1 MRKSK
6 FKQTMSMLLAVL
18 MVFMSMN
25 FSVFAEELTAPTDE
39 TTTTTVEAP
48 AEQPAEKQ
56 TPAVEALAPVDE
68 ETGTTEENTTDNSL
82 QQEQS
87 VLLQAPVTNGEAIA
101 KIDDQDYIDQ
111 AAFLTTFNALTG
123 AHAVQLLADIDLGS
137 SNKLNVLSGGQV
149 TFDLNG
155 CTIKAAIN
163 DKVLTNEG
171 TLIIED
177 TDPAKEG
184 SIENT
189 PQNKNPSSAA
199 TIYNKQGA
207 ALTVEGG
214 KISSVTGIAIG
225 NEGTAKI
232 HGGII
237 ETTGENNTY
246 GSSSA
251 TAAIQNYGALDISKK
266 EGNDNTVLVKTNQ
279 AFPIWISSK
288 NSIQSVTTIAYGDFR
303 TDKEKLNIKVNSGHA
318 DCSVTVT
325 GGTWDK
331 DPSAYITPNCSIGE
345 DNGIYSVIKSDPQ
358 TQEVTSLQEL
368 KAALKKSENSWQSI
382 NITNDIT
389 VTEDLEVPDKAYLT
403 IQSGKTLKITDN
415 SKINLK
421 GYLKNLGTLDIC
433 EIGSGWIND
442 IARFEN
448 SGQISGLPNPENGV
462 YKISTINQL
471 QFMHYVILQGE
482 SDFTEKIELQ
492 NPIDATG
499 YRFMAMGDGSK
510 CFAGTFDGKKQQLD
524 GLTIHTVDGNAS
536 LFNTVYGGANFI
548 GLNFKNCDASTDN
561 GYLGILAG
569 ETYGP
574 GTIIVKDSEIT
585 GKAASSTSFYC
596 GGLIGSLW
604 QGDYKFENCHLNIDI
619 NGFANVGPFWGSA
632 TGTTS
637 NISIINCSNSGN
649 ITAEGKTYGIVG
661 GYGYGNYGNNGPLIV
676 TMFDYNYSGTIT
688 VNGEVI
694 EKPQYCT
701 SGGSDQFILAVAKAQ
716 EADGSYHYYGTLQDA
731 VNQSAENSVIE
742 IAPGTYNLESIL
754 RIQKPLTLK
763 GLGDVII
770 TRGDTWEPTEGAAT
784 DRETGS
790 LVLIENTVDAILEN
804 VTIQNAKTVT
814 GSGLKAQGHG
824 INIVDSQNIHLNNI
838 TTKNNAA
845 SGLVVNSSEVFAHNL
860 YTSDNGWYGINLDQ
874 NKDESGNPQGSA
886 YFELTYDDGIKPEDA
901 ITDATQIYADHG
913 RNESY
918 SIDASLPA
926 QFKRYNSGSEAF
938 LWSTSEMGNGVY
950 IEQSGKKVYYPT
962 IQSAIDAAES
972 GSTVYVGTGS
982 FGTGT
987 TNAPGTINI
996 NKDITVEGQG
1006 KDQTLIA
1013 DKMLITGNCKVKL
1026 SKIKIDIPLEG
1037 TADGFVA
1044 VQIGTQ
1050 DSNSAQ
1056 ANVTIDQCVINQDK
1070 GGVDVSSKAVLI
1082 EKGGS
1087 GSILT
1092 IDASDI
1098 TGSADR
1104 DTYLNLVRNN
1114 SDNSNITINNSNL
1127 KVKDENYECQY
1138 LNALVILGK
1147 NSTYN
1152 LNDSIIKASGFGISV
1167 NDGSDNIE
1175 TGNKININHST
1186 VESTGGRDTQGEIF
1200 YGGVAIDMY
1209 VGAHQTL
1216 NITNNSI
1223 IKAASITDGSVRAIS
1238 FLSSKGSVTNIKDS
1252 TVYGGGYG
1260 IIAQSGSDN
1269 MSLNVENS
1277 SIVGSEIYGVELST
1291 NTPVVKINNS
1301 IIQTNAGF
1309 SNSAAMFISQG
1320 AKVTVDKN
1328 SHLIAQNALGIYI
1341 TASKDEG
1348 YKWGGKAGK
1357 VNLDFSGTIN
1367 AKTGIVQSQFCGNG
1381 DKSDGPIEI
1390 TLGPT
1395 AKIYA
1400 LDNGFEFNSAYE
1412 STGAAA
1418 IKADKNAK
1426 VYAPV
1431 LVVKGE
1437 NAVTDISQLDTLKF
1451 YAVSDVF
1458 TYDQETGAITLKEA
1472 AIENQTSGEK
1482 YLSIQEA
1489 IDNAYNN
1496 DRIYVPAGE
1505 YSENIKLT
1513 KAVKL
1518 IGAKEGISAND
1529 AARDGT
1535 EETILKGS
1543 VTFDNTKTI
1552 RSTLIDGFTFTGSA
1566 YIHAEY
1572 WSGNLNKPKISN
1584 VVIQN
1589 NIFKD
1594 IDTTVSGKNNAA
1606 IHLNCG
1612 PGQEVDNVTI
1622 QNNQFKNITSS
1633 HAEGTEAAAFST
1645 NCFSGNLIISNNVI
1659 DTTEG
1664 NAITI
1669 TPHEDASNV
1678 KVSITNNTIK
1688 NWKNR
1693 AIRMNAV
1700 KGVIDINQNSMIPGE
1715 KTIAGPDTPQI
1726 IKITSSDAANAEYNY
1741 WGTENPTFKQNG
1753 ENPSVISGDINPY
1766 PYYSASDMSEESL
1779 KNAPA
1784 IIYYKEASEE
1794 KVRGMYGDIQEA
1806 VNAAKADDTIILNA
1820 DEYLL
1825 EAPVQID
1832 KALTIKAGTNAAPW
1846 VKAAQNQ
1853 NAFTVTGDIIGS
1865 LSFDGVNITT
1875 QTAPTGNESPKGIDV
1890 QQKTISGSLIYKNAE
1905 IKDMYYGILVSVNSS
1920 EAKAKVVDTLDINHA
1935 VFTDNLHKAVY
1946 VENANT
1952 VKVDSTT
1959 FTGDASTGTE
1969 YWPTRIA
1976 LDINEKYNRYDSVS
1990 VTNCTFNNIQG
2001 TPGTPSQEGQ
2011 VGYGAALAVKA
2022 RNDGSYADPA
2032 ASLKNVTITGN
2043 TFIGNTCDLMI
2054 GEPAAEGKVAEHTWN
2069 LGTVNIQKNA
2079 FSSKVQNNYKQK
2091 TDTSQNYWG
2100 SETPNFTALTAG
2112 LIEVYPYYTNAEMT
2126 KLYAPIEL
2134 RSADGKKV
2142 KYFGIVK
2149 DAFTVAN
2156 DSDTV
2161 VINQTSDGQPAT
2173 VDEPIDMNV
2182 VSGSKL
2188 ITVNLQLEGSTTF
2201 NKAFTGT
2208 TKGHM
2213 ILSTG
2218 KNADQPTIA
2227 IFNGSV
2233 DGFVSVDAVNFDS
2246 AKAPVIKALSSETDP
2261 NSFISKTGVLSVSEE
2276 GDYRIWTYGSPSE
2289 NFNGGD
2295 GSEAKPYQINTAD
2308 QLKLL
2313 AKDGFNTKK
2322 YFKLTNDIAVNDW
2335 TALAKFEGNFD
2346 GNGYSITGN
2355 SVNFIDAL
2363 AAGAK
2368 VEKLRFEGFTNLV
2381 NTNNGT
2387 VENCFTV
2394 GEKPTAIVNIMES
2407 GGALT
2412 DSFTAGTK
2420 AVQTNEAQGTVL
2432 HVYHCGETGGIGTA
2446 MTKADMQKARFANML
2461 NSGTEGV
2468 WDYNA
2473 DVEAPSA
2480 YPFVMVDGGKTTIQN
2495 LGKVTVTCDESIGSV
2510 TVKQPEDGLYLND
2523 EVTLSASINNQFYD
2537 FGSWFINK
2545 TKLLSTHMN
2554 YTYQLKSAEDVGEIT
2569 GTFVE
2574 KEKATITAL
2583 VMDGNGKVSIDD
2595 SVPSNLANATSY
2607 VGSTTTLKAIPN
2619 DGYRFAKWTT
2629 LTDTSTIVST
2639 DPTFTF
2645 RTGTGQYQYI
2655 AWFEKVVEDQVT
2667 VTFRNS
2673 VTDTVMEMQTIK
2685 KGSDI
2690 TPPVP
2695 SVYAN
2700 KTFDGWYV
2708 GDKKVELVEG
2718 KIFNVTSDMTLEAR
2732 YKVTE
2737 TTYTV
2742 KVENGII
2749 SGTSNTEVQMK
2760 FDDPVTV
2767 VANKPEE
2774 NMNFAGWSIDGS
2786 IVSYNTTYTFYV
2798 KGNTTITATYT
2809 EAPVEVKPTVFIDPK
2824 VVQFDQGAGFENLYK
2839 LQFVI
2844 RSNIPEDLGYTPV
2857 KCGIVF
2863 RKADVLNSDELS
2875 INGTNVTVGGKT
2887 DITNIYTYTAVISK
2901 LPAGQVV
2908 SARGYVTYMKN
2919 GVTETIYTDM
2929 VKGIV
2934 VENK

>member
-48 AEQPAEKQ
+48 AEQPAEEQ
-56 TPAVEALAPVDE
+56 TPAVEAPAPVDE
-68 ETGTTEENTTDNSL
+68 ETGTTEENATDNSL
-82 QQEQS
+82 QQEQPA
-87 VLLQAPVTNGEAIA
+87 LLQAPVTNGVALA
-101 KIDDQDYIDQ
+101 KIDDQEYTDQ
-111 AAFLTTFNALTG
+111 AAFLTAFNALTG
-123 AHAVQLLADIDLGS
+123 AHTVQLLADVDLGTITT
-137 SNKLNVLSGGQV
+137 NNAEGHAAANDIFFVKQGVNITL
-149 TFDLNG
+149 DLNG
-155 CTIKAAIN
+155 HVITGNLASGNNYTVEEIIGNSGTLTIKDNSVDKNGKIENTAANPNICVPTIFNGKDATLTVEGGTIQSTKGNAITNYGKATINSGIIKTDSTATGGWDRGAAAIN
-163 DKVLTNEG
+163 NCG
-171 TLIIED
+171 TLIIEKKDGLSEPEISTNRGYPVWCGDSD
-177 TDPAKEG
+177 TVGNAQ
-184 SIENT
+184 I
-189 PQNKNPSSAA
+189 SA
-199 TIYNKQGA
+199 
-207 ALTVEGG
+207 G
-214 KISSVTGIAIG
+214 KFTTNHDMDI
-225 NEGTAKI
+225 K
-232 HGGII
+232 I
-237 ETTGENNTY
+237 ETGRF
-246 GSSSA
+246 
-251 TAAIQNYGALDISKK
+251 D
-266 EGNDNTVLVKTNQ
+266 
-279 AFPIWISSK
+279 
-288 NSIQSVTTIAYGDFR
+288 TI
-303 TDKEKLNIKVNSGHA
+303 VN
-318 DCSVTVT
+318 VT

-331 DPSAYITPNCSIGE
+331 DPTQYLKPGYLVKE
-345 DNGIYSVIKSDPQ
+345 DNNLFTVNQDPNSI
-358 TQEVTSLQEL
+358 TKEVSTLAEL
-368 KAALKKSENSWQSI
+368 KTALSNIGNEWAYLNMTGDITLSENLLI
-382 NITNDIT
+382 PEK
-389 VTEDLEVPDKAYLT
+389 VYLT
-403 IQSGKTLKITDN
+403 IDSGKTFKVNNN
-415 SKINLK
+415 SRLELK
-421 GYLKNLGTLDIC
+421 GFLENKGTLDISD
-433 EIGSGWIND
+433 IGSGWINNID
-442 IARFEN
+442 QYKN
-448 SGQISGLPNPENGV
+448 NGQITGLPMSENNV

-471 QFMHYVILQGE
+471 QFLQYVMADGNGPF
-482 SDFTEKIELQ
+482 SGTIEIQ
-492 NPIDATG
+492 NPIDAQG
-499 YRFMAMGDGSK
+499 YKFRALGDNTNVFS
-510 CFAGTFDGKKQQLD
+510 GTFDGKGNEIKNI
-524 GLTIHTVDGNAS
+524 TINAFKNSGS
-536 LFNTVYGGANFI
+536 LFNRATDATFQN
-548 GLNFKNCDASTDN
+548 LNFTNCDVYTN
-561 GYLGILAG
+561 GGYLGLLAG
-569 ETYGP
+569 SAS
-574 GTIIVKDSEIT
+574 GTTTVKDST
-585 GKAASSTSFYC
+585 LSGKLSAVNTFFG
-596 GGLIGSLW
+596 GGLFGAFDPAGTFS
-604 QGDYKFENCHLNIDI
+604 FENCAMDLDI
-619 NGFANVGPFWGSA
+619 TAPYNVGTFWGSA
-632 TGTTS
+632 EDSAVEVT
-637 NISIINCSNSGN
+637 IVNCSNSGDIN
-649 ITAEGKTYGIVG
+649 ATGGSYGTIG
-661 GYGYGNYGNNGPLIV
+661 GWGYGNPLNVTVFGYDYTGKVTENGKVQDNP
-676 TMFDYNYSGTIT
+676 
-688 VNGEVI
+688 
-694 EKPQYCT
+694 KYCT
-701 SGGSDQFILAVAKAQ
+701 KSNTDQFITAVARAQ
-716 EADGSYHYYGTLQDA
+716 KSDGSYQYFETLQGA
-731 VNQSAENSVIE
+731 ANESAENSVIE
-742 IAPGTYNLESIL
+742 IAPGTYNLESTL

-790 LVLIENTVDAILEN
+790 LVLIENTVNATLEN

-845 SGLVVNSSEVFAHNL
+845 AGLVVNSSEVFAHNL

-874 NKDESGNPQGSA
+874 NKDADGNPQGST
-886 YFELTYDDGIKPEDA
+886 YFELAYDDGIKPEDA

-1496 DRIYVPAGE
+1496 DRIYVPASE

-1633 HAEGTEAAAFST
+1633 HAEGTEAAAYYT
-1645 NCFSGNLIISNNVI
+1645 NCFSGNLIISNNAI

-1669 TPHEDASNV
+1669 TPEGGASGV
-1678 KVSITNNTIK
+1678 EVSITNNTIK

-1693 AIRMNAV
+1693 AIRMDAV
-1700 KGVIDINQNSMIPGE
+1700 KGTININKNNMMPGE

-1726 IKITSSDAANAEYNY
+1726 IKITSSDAANAAYNY
-1741 WGTENPTFKQNG
+1741 WGTENPTFKRNG

-1784 IIYYKEASEE
+1784 IVYYKEGSEE

-1806 VNAAKADDTIILNA
+1806 VNAAETGDRIVISEGTHTLSTAVTIPAGKSLTLEGKEGTKPTLIAASTNGLISSGQNNIATTIKNLNFKTA
-1820 DEYLL
+1820 KDGNWSIYYSG
-1825 EAPVQID
+1825 ANAKMIVTDCVFD
-1832 KALTIKAGTNAAPW
+1832 KAE
-1846 VKAAQNQ
+1846 
-1853 NAFTVTGDIIGS
+1853 
-1865 LSFDGVNITT
+1865 GVNYAGNLIMEE
-1875 QTAPTGNESPKGIDV
+1875 TGA
-1890 QQKTISGSLIYKNAE
+1890 T
-1905 IKDMYYGILVSVNSS
+1905 SS
-1920 EAKAKVVDTLDINHA
+1920 FE
-1935 VFTDNLHKAVY
+1935 FTDNTINLTTSRAALVGLGNNSIVKGNVFNYDADNTTDGRASVISL
-1946 VENANT
+1946 VADENSGVIEITDNIVKNANRF
-1952 VKVDSTT
+1952 VAVDNAPKLHAEKLKLQENQIIDVRYGFELGSTANKDCGVYDLSKNYYAT
-1959 FTGDASTGTE
+1959 TQPDGTE
-1969 YWPTRIA
+1969 IA
-1976 LDINEKYNRYDSVS
+1976 APMVIEDADISE
-1990 VTNCTFNNIQG
+1990 G
-2001 TPGTPSQEGQ
+2001 THFDGARDYKGDQ
-2011 VGYGAALAVKA
+2011 V
-2022 RNDGSYADPA
+2022 N
-2032 ASLKNVTITGN
+2032 
-2043 TFIGNTCDLMI
+2043 
-2054 GEPAAEGKVAEHTWN
+2054 
-2069 LGTVNIQKNA
+2069 
-2079 FSSKVQNNYKQK
+2079 
-2091 TDTSQNYWG
+2091 
-2100 SETPNFTALTAG
+2100 
-2112 LIEVYPYYTNAEMT
+2112 VYPYYIDKEMT
-2126 KLYAPIEL
+2126 KTYAPVEVQHI
-2134 RSADGKKV
+2134 DGDKSTE
-2142 KYFGIVK
+2142 YFGTIAK
-2149 DAFTVAN
+2149 AYEAAHAGDAI
-2156 DSDTV
+2156 
-2161 VINQTSDGQPAT
+2161 VINKAQDGSDAVIT
-2173 VDEPIDMNV
+2173 ENIDMNKV
-2182 VSGSKL
+2182 KADLKL
-2188 ITVNLQLEGSTTF
+2188 MGSTTF
-2201 NKAFTGT
+2201 RGTFAGSTLASMILQNGT
-2208 TKGHM
+2208 TA
-2213 ILSTG
+2213 TFT
-2218 KNADQPTIA
+2218 NAELNA
-2227 IFNGSV
+2227 IQYFTSV
-2233 DGFVSVDAVNFDS
+2233 DVENFNAGAPTQIVAPTANTS
-2246 AKAPVIKALSSETDP
+2246 QNSFIAKGGLMDYVKGDP
-2261 NSFISKTGVLSVSEE
+2261 NSTWS
-2276 GDYRIWTYGSPSE
+2276 YGSPS
-2289 NFNGGD
+2289 NRFNGGD
-2295 GSEAKPYQINTAD
+2295 GTAEKPWQINTPE
-2308 QLKLL
+2308 QLMLL
-2313 AKDGFNTKK
+2313 QTPEFETEGK
-2322 YFKLTNDIAVNDW
+2322 YFKLTNDITVSDW
-2335 TALAKFEGNFD
+2335 TALAKFEGNCD
-2346 GNGYSITGN
+2346 GNGYTLTGN
-2355 SVNFIDAL
+2355 SVNFIDDL
-2363 AAGAK
+2363 AKGAK
-2368 VEKLRFEGFTNLV
+2368 VEKLRFEGFANLV

-2387 VENCFTV
+2387 VENCYTV
-2394 GEKPTAIVNIMES
+2394 GEEPTAIVNIMGSS
-2407 GGALT
+2407 GTLT

-2432 HVYHCGETGGIGTA
+2432 RVYHCGETGGIGTA
-2446 MTKADMQKARFANML
+2446 MTKADMQKARFANTL
-2461 NSGTEGV
+2461 NDNKEGI
-2468 WDYNA
+2468 WDYDA
-2473 DVEAPSA
+2473 DIESPTA
-2480 YPFVMVDGGKTTIQN
+2480 YPYVLVDGKINKIEPIQISVSSIDETGKILTVDPVGEGPYYAKDSIKLKANVLDKDYLFNGWYQNETLISDYSQYEYTLRDQGPISIIAKYAAKPSIQFSVMN
-2495 LGKVTVTCDESIGSV
+2495 GAILGYGDGSGSV
-2510 TVKQPEDGLYLND
+2510 TIND
-2523 EVTLSASINNQFYD
+2523 ADYNPVVFNGKATTGSSVTLKAKPELGSQFSYWRTMYD
-2537 FGSWFINK
+2537 EKPISYDAEYTFNVSSQNSKEVYVAVFNK
-2545 TKLLSTHMN
+2545 K
-2554 YTYQLKSAEDVGEIT
+2554 AEDVFEVLFMNQGQVYQKQNIKNGET
-2569 GTFVE
+2569 
-2574 KEKATITAL
+2574 L
-2583 VMDGNGKVSIDD
+2583 QPVS
-2595 SVPSNLANATSY
+2595 N
-2607 VGSTTTLKAIPN
+2607 
-2619 DGYRFAKWTT
+2619 
-2629 LTDTSTIVST
+2629 
-2639 DPTFTF
+2639 PT
-2645 RTGTGQYQYI
+2645 YI
-2655 AWFEKVVEDQVT
+2655 
-2667 VTFRNS
+2667 
-2673 VTDTVMEMQTIK
+2673 
-2685 KGSDI
+2685 G
-2690 TPPVP
+2690 
-2695 SVYAN
+2695 
-2700 KTFDGWYV
+2700 KTFIGWV
-2708 GDKKVELVEG
+2708 DEEG
-2718 KIFNVTSDMTLEAR
+2718 NDFALTTPITKNMTLVAKYEDN
-2732 YKVTE
+2732 KPS
-2737 TTYTV
+2737 YTV
-2742 KVENGII
+2742 KVENGSISPQKESYTLDEKVTII
-2749 SGTSNTEVQMK
+2749 AEAAPENQHFIGWVKKYTSEESSVISYEETYSFYVNENVTYIAKYGQDEVEPQPIAGISQETTQIKVSGTGDTSVYGIKFIGNTIIPENYTGISTGFIYLISDADEPLTIPSDLNKDFIIGSDKVVVGSPMATVPFNGYQFTKGKGGLKAGQTIASRTYLTCLNSEGEEV
-2760 FDDPVTV
+2760 
-2767 VANKPEE
+2767 
-2774 NMNFAGWSIDGS
+2774 
-2786 IVSYNTTYTFYV
+2786 TFYSDVAKATV
-2798 KGNTTITATYT
+2798 K
-2809 EAPVEVKPTVFIDPK
+2809 
-2824 VVQFDQGAGFENLYK
+2824 
-2839 LQFVI
+2839 
-2844 RSNIPEDLGYTPV
+2844 SN
-2857 KCGIVF
+2857 
-2863 RKADVLNSDELS
+2863 
-2875 INGTNVTVGGKT
+2875 
-2887 DITNIYTYTAVISK
+2887 
-2901 LPAGQVV
+2901 
-2908 SARGYVTYMKN
+2908 
-2919 GVTETIYTDM
+2919 
-2929 VKGIV
+2929 
-2934 VENK
+2934 